1 MKIPEEGCS
10 DSLWSGA
17 VGSIPTNFVPV
28 TGILWGIE
36 VGAELC
42 AGNPVACT
50 TWGAG
55 NPLVSGYCCV
65 LVMDR
70 QAVGCSGNEVVACT
84 PSVDHCG
91 QLVPITFTEDCRF
104 SLNGRGCGG
113 GVPAT
118 GCISGGCAAVPGP

>member
-10 DSLWSGA
+10 DSWWSGA

-84 PSVDHCG
+84 PSASHCG